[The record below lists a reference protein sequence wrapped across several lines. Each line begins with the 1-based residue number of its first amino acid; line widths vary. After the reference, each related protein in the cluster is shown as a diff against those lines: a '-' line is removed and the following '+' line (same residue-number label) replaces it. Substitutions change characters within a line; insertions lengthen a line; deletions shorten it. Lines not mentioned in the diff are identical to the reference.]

1 MEAQEA
7 IKRIKIALGM
17 EKPEQEFKEAKL
29 ADGVTVVSWEGELE
43 GAELMLVT
51 EEGKIPAPDGSHTLE
66 SGEIVTVADG
76 KVTSV
81 ESAKE
86 EKEAEV
92 EIELAAEDPEVEAE
106 IESEDYDMKSIKKMV
121 EECMA
126 KIDIIE
132 KKMSETKI
140 EEKVEEA
147 MSAFSSHKEAFSQLV
162 NLVDKI
168 AKLPSEEPAEKSGL
182 FSSMKVS
189 KEDTENRFVELSEA
203 IKSLKNK

>member
-29 ADGVTVVSWEGELE
+29 ADGVTIVTWDGELLGADLMVVS
-43 GAELMLVT
+43 
-51 EEGKIPAPDGSHTLE
+51 EEGKIPAPDGDHTLE

-76 KVTSV
+76 KVINITP
-81 ESAKE
+81 AKE
-86 EKEAEV
+86 EEEEI
-92 EIELAAEDPEVEAE
+92 EIELAEDAEVEAE
-106 IESEDYDMKSIKKMV
+106 IESEDYDMKSVVSMLK
-121 EECMA
+121 ECMT
-126 KIDIIE
+126 KIEMLE
-132 KKMSETKI
+132 KKMGETKM

-147 MSAFSSHKEAFSQLV
+147 MSAINNHKDAFVQLV

-189 KEDTENRFVELSEA
+189 KEQQDEKLNDFAEA
-203 IKSLKNK
+203 LKNLKNK

>member
-29 ADGVTVVSWEGELE
+29 ADGVTIVTWDGELLGADLMVVS
-43 GAELMLVT
+43 
-51 EEGKIPAPDGSHTLE
+51 EEGKIPAPDGDHTLE

-76 KVTSV
+76 KVINI
-81 ESAKE
+81 EPAKE
-86 EKEAEV
+86 EEAEI
-92 EIELAAEDPEVEAE
+92 EIELAEDAEVEAE
-106 IESEDYDMKSIKKMV
+106 VESEDYDMKSVVSMLK
-121 EECMA
+121 ECMT
-126 KIDIIE
+126 KIEMLE
-132 KKMSETKI
+132 KKMGETKM

-147 MSAFSSHKEAFSQLV
+147 MSAINAHKEAFTS
-162 NLVDKI
+162 LVDVVDRI

-189 KEDTENRFVELSEA
+189 KEQQDEKLNDFAQAL
-203 IKSLKNK
+203 KNLKNK

>member
-1 MEAQEA
+1 MDATEA
-7 IKRIKIALGM
+7 ITKIKIALGM

-29 ADGVTVVSWEGELE
+29 ADGVTIVTWEGELE

-66 SGEIVTVADG
+66 SGEIVTVAEG
-76 KVTSV
+76 KVISV

-86 EKEAEV
+86 EKEEV
-92 EIELAAEDPEVEAE
+92 EIELEKEEKKE
-106 IESEDYDMKSIKKMV
+106 YDMGAVVKMV
-121 EECMA
+121 EDCMA
-126 KIDIIE
+126 KIEALE
-132 KKMSETKI
+132 KKMGETKI

-147 MSAFSSHKEAFSQLV
+147 MNAISSHKEAFAALV
-162 NLVDKI
+162 GVVDKI
-168 AKLPSEEPAEKSGL
+168 AKLPSDEPAEKSGL

-189 KEDTENRFVELSEA
+189 KEDTENKFLELSEA

>member
-29 ADGVTVVSWEGELE
+29 ADGVTIVTWDGELL
-43 GAELMLVT
+43 GADLMVIS
-51 EEGKIPAPDGSHTLE
+51 EEGKIPAPDGDHTLE

-76 KVTSV
+76 KVINITP
-81 ESAKE
+81 AKE
-86 EKEAEV
+86 EEEEI
-92 EIELAAEDPEVEAE
+92 EIELAEDAEVEAE
-106 IESEDYDMKSIKKMV
+106 VESEDYDMKSVVSMLK
-121 EECMA
+121 ECMT
-126 KIDIIE
+126 KIEMLE
-132 KKMSETKI
+132 KKMGETKM

-147 MSAFSSHKEAFSQLV
+147 MSAINNHKDAFVQLV

-189 KEDTENRFVELSEA
+189 KEQQEEKLNDFAQALKN
-203 IKSLKNK
+203 LKNK

>member
-1 MEAQEA
+1 MEANEA

-29 ADGVTVVSWEGELE
+29 ADGVTIVTWEGELE
-43 GAELMLVT
+43 GAELMLIT

-76 KVTSV
+76 KVISV

-86 EKEAEV
+86 EEAEV
-92 EIELAAEDPEVEAE
+92 EIELEKEKK
-106 IESEDYDMKSIKKMV
+106 EDYDMGAVVKMV
-121 EECMA
+121 EDCMA
-126 KIDIIE
+126 KIEILE
-132 KKMSETKI
+132 KKMGETKM

-147 MSAFSSHKEAFSQLV
+147 MSAISSHKEAFAQLV
-162 NLVDKI
+162 ELVDKI
-168 AKLPSEEPAEKSGL
+168 AKLPSEEPADKGDL

-189 KEDTENRFVELSEA
+189 KEDQSEKLNA
-203 IKSLKNK
+203 FAEALNKLKNK

>member
-29 ADGVTVVSWEGELE
+29 ADGVTIVTWDGELL
-43 GAELMLVT
+43 GADLMVIS
-51 EEGKIPAPDGSHTLE
+51 EEGKIPAPDGDHTLE

-76 KVTSV
+76 KVINI
-81 ESAKE
+81 EPAKE
-86 EKEAEV
+86 EEEEI

-106 IESEDYDMKSIKKMV
+106 IESEDYDMKSVVSMLK
-121 EECMA
+121 ECMT
-126 KIDIIE
+126 KIEMLE
-132 KKMSETKI
+132 KKMGETKM

-147 MSAFSSHKEAFSQLV
+147 MSAINNHKDAFVQLV
-162 NLVDKI
+162 DLVDKI
-168 AKLPSEEPAEKSGL
+168 AKSPSEEPAEKSGL

-189 KEDTENRFVELSEA
+189 KEQQDEKLNDFAHALKT
-203 IKSLKNK
+203 LKNK

>member
-29 ADGVTVVSWEGELE
+29 ADGVTIVTWDGELL
-43 GAELMLVT
+43 GADLMVIS
-51 EEGKIPAPDGSHTLE
+51 EEGKIPAPDGDHTLE
-66 SGEIVTVADG
+66 SGEMVTVADG
-76 KVTSV
+76 KVINITP
-81 ESAKE
+81 AKE
-86 EKEAEV
+86 EEEV

-106 IESEDYDMKSIKKMV
+106 IESEDYDMKSVVSMLK
-121 EECMA
+121 ECMT
-126 KIDIIE
+126 KIEMLE
-132 KKMSETKI
+132 KKMGETKM

-147 MSAFSSHKEAFSQLV
+147 MSAINNHKDAFVQLV

-189 KEDTENRFVELSEA
+189 KEQQDEKLNDFAHALKT
-203 IKSLKNK
+203 LKNK

>member
-29 ADGVTVVSWEGELE
+29 ADGVTIVTWDGELLGADLMVVS
-43 GAELMLVT
+43 
-51 EEGKIPAPDGSHTLE
+51 EEGKIPAPDGDHTLE

-76 KVTSV
+76 KVINITP
-81 ESAKE
+81 AKE
-86 EKEAEV
+86 EEEE
-92 EIELAAEDPEVEAE
+92 EIELAEDAEVEAE
-106 IESEDYDMKSIKKMV
+106 IESEDYDMKSVVSMLK
-121 EECMA
+121 ECMT
-126 KIDIIE
+126 KIEMLE
-132 KKMSETKI
+132 KKMGETKM

-147 MSAFSSHKEAFSQLV
+147 MSAINNHKDAFVQLV
-162 NLVDKI
+162 DLVDKI

-189 KEDTENRFVELSEA
+189 KEQQDEKLNDFAEA
-203 IKSLKNK
+203 LKNLKTK

>member
-29 ADGVTVVSWEGELE
+29 ADGVTIVTWEGELE

-76 KVTSV
+76 KVISV

-86 EKEAEV
+86 EKAEV
-92 EIELAAEDPEVEAE
+92 EIELEEEKK
-106 IESEDYDMKSIKKMV
+106 DYDMGAVVKMV
-121 EECMA
+121 EDCMA
-126 KIDIIE
+126 KIEALE
-132 KKMSETKI
+132 KKMGETKI

-147 MSAFSSHKEAFSQLV
+147 MNAINSHKEAFAALV
-162 NLVDKI
+162 GVVDKI
-168 AKLPSEEPAEKSGL
+168 AKLPSDEPAEKSGL

-189 KEDTENRFVELSEA
+189 KEDTENKFLELSEA

>member
-29 ADGVTVVSWEGELE
+29 ADGVTIVTWDGELL
-43 GAELMLVT
+43 GADLMVIS
-51 EEGKIPAPDGSHTLE
+51 EEGKIPAPDGDHTLE
-66 SGEIVTVADG
+66 SGEIVTVTDG
-76 KVTSV
+76 KVINI
-81 ESAKE
+81 EPAKE
-86 EKEAEV
+86 EEEEI
-92 EIELAAEDPEVEAE
+92 EIELAEDAEVEAE
-106 IESEDYDMKSIKKMV
+106 IESEDYDMKSVVSMLK
-121 EECMA
+121 ECMT
-126 KIDIIE
+126 KIEMLE
-132 KKMSETKI
+132 KKMGETKM

-147 MSAFSSHKEAFSQLV
+147 MSAINNHKDAFVQLV

-189 KEDTENRFVELSEA
+189 KEQQDEKLNDFAEA
-203 IKSLKNK
+203 LKNLKNK

>member
-29 ADGVTVVSWEGELE
+29 ADGVTIVTWDGELL
-43 GAELMLVT
+43 GADLMVIS
-51 EEGKIPAPDGSHTLE
+51 EEGKIPAPDGDHTLE

-76 KVTSV
+76 KVINI
-81 ESAKE
+81 EPAKE
-86 EKEAEV
+86 EEEEI
-92 EIELAAEDPEVEAE
+92 EIELAEDPDVEAE
-106 IESEDYDMKSIKKMV
+106 IESEDYDMKSVVSMLK
-121 EECMA
+121 ECMT
-126 KIDIIE
+126 KIEMLE
-132 KKMSETKI
+132 KKMGETKM

-147 MSAFSSHKEAFSQLV
+147 MSAINNHKDAFVQLV
-162 NLVDKI
+162 DLVDKI

-189 KEDTENRFVELSEA
+189 KEQQDEKLNDFAHALKT
-203 IKSLKNK
+203 LKNK

>member
-29 ADGVTVVSWEGELE
+29 ADGVTIVTWDGELL
-43 GAELMLVT
+43 GADLMVIS
-51 EEGKIPAPDGSHTLE
+51 EEGKIPAPDGDHTLE

-76 KVTSV
+76 KVINI
-81 ESAKE
+81 EPAKE
-86 EKEAEV
+86 EEEEV
-92 EIELAAEDPEVEAE
+92 EIELAAEDAEVEAE
-106 IESEDYDMKSIKKMV
+106 IESEDYDMKSVVSMLK
-121 EECMA
+121 ECMT
-126 KIDIIE
+126 KIEMLE
-132 KKMSETKI
+132 KKMGETKM

-147 MSAFSSHKEAFSQLV
+147 MSAINNHKDAFVQLV

-189 KEDTENRFVELSEA
+189 KEQQDEKLNDFAQAL
-203 IKSLKNK
+203 KNLKNK

>member
-29 ADGVTVVSWEGELE
+29 ADGVTIVTWDGELL
-43 GAELMLVT
+43 GADLMVIS
-51 EEGKIPAPDGSHTLE
+51 EEGKIPAPDGDHTLE

-76 KVTSV
+76 KVINI
-81 ESAKE
+81 EPAKE
-86 EKEAEV
+86 EESEI

-106 IESEDYDMKSIKKMV
+106 IESEDYDMNSVVSMLKD
-121 EECMA
+121 CMT
-126 KIDIIE
+126 KIEMLE
-132 KKMSETKI
+132 KKMGETKM

-147 MSAFSSHKEAFSQLV
+147 MSAINNHKDAFVQLV

-189 KEDTENRFVELSEA
+189 KEQQDEKLNDFA
-203 IKSLKNK
+203 QALKNLKTK

>member
-29 ADGVTVVSWEGELE
+29 ADGVTIVTWDGELL
-43 GAELMLVT
+43 GADLMVIS
-51 EEGKIPAPDGSHTLE
+51 EEGKIPAPDGDHTLE

-76 KVTSV
+76 KVINI
-81 ESAKE
+81 EPAKE
-86 EKEAEV
+86 EEEV
-92 EIELAAEDPEVEAE
+92 EIELAAEDAEVEAE
-106 IESEDYDMKSIKKMV
+106 VESEDYDMKSVISMLK
-121 EECMA
+121 ECMT
-126 KIDIIE
+126 KIEMLE
-132 KKMSETKI
+132 KKMGETKM

-147 MSAFSSHKEAFSQLV
+147 MSAINNHKDAFVQLV

-189 KEDTENRFVELSEA
+189 KEQQDEKLNDFAEA
-203 IKSLKNK
+203 LKNLKTK

>member
-1 MEAQEA
+1 MDATEA
-7 IKRIKIALGM
+7 IKKIKVALGM

-29 ADGVTVVSWEGELE
+29 ADGVTIVTWEGELE

-66 SGEIVTVADG
+66 SGEIVTVAEG
-76 KVTSV
+76 KVISV

-86 EKEAEV
+86 EKEEV
-92 EIELAAEDPEVEAE
+92 EIELEKEEKKE
-106 IESEDYDMKSIKKMV
+106 YDMGAVVKMV
-121 EECMA
+121 EDCMA
-126 KIDIIE
+126 KIEALE
-132 KKMSETKI
+132 KKMGETKI

-147 MSAFSSHKEAFSQLV
+147 MNAISSHKEAFAALV
-162 NLVDKI
+162 GVVDKI
-168 AKLPSEEPAEKSGL
+168 AKLPSDEPAEKSGL

-189 KEDTENRFVELSEA
+189 KEDTENKFLELSEA

>member
-29 ADGVTVVSWEGELE
+29 ADGVTIVTWDGELL
-43 GAELMLVT
+43 GADLMVIS
-51 EEGKIPAPDGSHTLE
+51 EEGKIPAPDGDHTLE
-66 SGEIVTVADG
+66 SGEMVTVADG
-76 KVTSV
+76 KVINI
-81 ESAKE
+81 EPAKE
-86 EKEAEV
+86 EEEEV
-92 EIELAAEDPEVEAE
+92 EIELAAEDAEVEAE
-106 IESEDYDMKSIKKMV
+106 IETEDYDMKSVVSMLK
-121 EECMA
+121 ECMT
-126 KIDIIE
+126 KIEMLE
-132 KKMSETKI
+132 KKMGETKM

-147 MSAFSSHKEAFSQLV
+147 MSAINNHKDAFVQLV

-189 KEDTENRFVELSEA
+189 KEQQDEKLNDFAHALKT
-203 IKSLKNK
+203 LKNK